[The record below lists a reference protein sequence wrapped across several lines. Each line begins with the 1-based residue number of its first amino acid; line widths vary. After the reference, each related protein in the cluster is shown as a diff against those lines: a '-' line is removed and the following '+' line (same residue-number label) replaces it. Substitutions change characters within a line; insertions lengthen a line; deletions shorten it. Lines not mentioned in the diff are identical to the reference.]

1 MKRLGSVCAIFSAC
15 VGIQHAQAAAV
26 SVSVSVGDGT
36 VNAAKLE
43 PYDNALV
50 ANQITADGKLL
61 VPGIWTD
68 QLRMREVEGRKLWVR
83 TQTLG
88 YFDGRVMSSV
98 NMFDPKTFAPV
109 KNVLVNP
116 DGSHEVWT
124 FTAAGGEGHITD
136 TTGRETTD
144 KVPTRVSSYDFN
156 CCMRSLLPAALPLAA
171 GKTFALPAVP
181 AEGDPETVVETVRG
195 RERIQAGYRGMIDAW
210 VVDSPVPG
218 GGTVSFWIAD
228 TPPYLVHMTLKDVPA
243 NKTRAGVHYDQSFDM
258 IGGPA
263 RTEKAIGR

>member
-1 MKRLGSVCAIFSAC
+1 MKRPIARSICAILGFGA
-15 VGIQHAQAAAV
+15 IQHAIGVAAADV
-26 SVSVSVGDGT
+26 AVAVGDRT
-36 VNAAKLE
+36 VNAGKLK

-50 ANQITADGKLL
+50 ASQFTADGRTL

-68 QLRMREVEGRKLWVR
+68 QLRLRDVDGRKARVR

-98 NMFDPKTFAPV
+98 NMFDPASFAPI
-109 KNVLVNP
+109 KNILVNP
-116 DGSHEVWT
+116 DGSKEVWT
-124 FTAAGGEGHITD
+124 FTSASADGQITD
-136 TTGRETTD
+136 PSGHVTSTHIPLKAPR
-144 KVPTRVSSYDFN
+144 YDFN
-156 CCMRSLLPAALPLAA
+156 CCMRSLIPAALPLAA
-171 GKTFALPAVP
+171 GKTFALAAVP
-181 AEGDPETVVETVRG
+181 ADGDPDVVMERVRG
-195 RERIQAGYRGMIDAW
+195 RERIRAGYRGMIDAW

-258 IGGPA
+258 IGAAGH
-263 RTEKAIGR
+263 